1 MIEKRVNRYNIP
13 TKYVYFF
20 VEKKPVDY
28 MKEHDKSGSMVSRQ
42 HASEY
47 LPDAASG
54 ISIYTSELRLM
65 IMSKMYYWANEY
77 MRLYPND
84 FTIYYEDNEF
94 ICYKLIQNTSNL
106 NNLIIDYGYNE

>member
-1 MIEKRVNRYNIP
+1 MP
-13 TKYVYFF
+13 
-20 VEKKPVDY
+20 
-28 MKEHDKSGSMVSRQ
+28 H
-42 HASEY
+42 
-47 LPDAASG
+47 L
-54 ISIYTSELRLM
+54 ELRLM

>member
-1 MIEKRVNRYNIP
+1 
-13 TKYVYFF
+13 
-20 VEKKPVDY
+20 
-28 MKEHDKSGSMVSRQ
+28 
-42 HASEY
+42 
-47 LPDAASG
+47 
-54 ISIYTSELRLM
+54 M